1 MVAVEE
7 LTPFHTALAAGRE
20 RYNAQFRLARHRA
33 KQLDANA
40 FLTLLRD
47 SLGPAV
53 DAAAAAGGDSVVVT
67 DALLDLAF
75 ATHGRPPAGLDR
87 LLPALARFVAAEP
100 RRVPVAM
107 ANALLHVQSSD
118 WVTTM
123 TTVAP
128 SLSTVD
134 ELLDVGAVAAW
145 RHGLAALRTSALEA
159 ARRVS
164 PSVLTAVLGTSD
176 VDALV
181 VDPWFTGEDL
191 GLRVVRRVGAFRGFG
206 GTFVRP
212 PRVFTSHGQWHAS
225 DGTDTWR
232 LHVDRFGTS
241 IRRVG
246 HVPRDEPTSGLTLS
260 RHGTVQY
267 DGKSLDVPALAG
279 ASSWATVGNTLA
291 ATTPWTHAIT
301 FVAS

>member
-7 LTPFHTALAAGRE
+7 LTPFHTALAANRE

-40 FLTLLRD
+40 FLALLRD

-53 DAAAAAGGDSVVVT
+53 DAAAAAGADPAVVT
-67 DALLDLAF
+67 DALIDLAF
-75 ATHGRPPAGLDR
+75 ATHGHLPAGLDT
-87 LLPALARFVAAEP
+87 LLPALARFVAADP

-107 ANALLHVQSSD
+107 ANALLHVQSLD

-123 TTVAP
+123 TTVTP

-145 RHGLAALRTSALEA
+145 RHGLAVLRRSALEA

-164 PSVLTAVLGTSD
+164 PAVLATVLGTSD
-176 VDALV
+176 VDALAA
-181 VDPWFTGEDL
+181 DPWFTGQDL

-206 GTFVRP
+206 GTFARP
-212 PRVFTSHGQWHAS
+212 PRVFTSHGQWHAT
-225 DGTDTWR
+225 DGTSTWR
-232 LHVDRFGTS
+232 VHVDRFGTS
-241 IRRVG
+241 IRRAG
-246 HVPRDEPTSGLTLS
+246 RVPRDEPGNGPTLS
-260 RHGTVQY
+260 RYGTVQY
-267 DGKSLDVPALAG
+267 RGQSLEVSALAG
-279 ASSWATVGNTLA
+279 ATSWATVGNTLA
-291 ATTPWTHAIT
+291 VTTPWTHAIT